1 MKFRANRLR
10 VGDVLRLHDWRLHGV
25 RLERGLAVGVVTSE
39 FGFIITS
46 PATRSSM
53 WRPAATRRGT
63 FVALLDLPR

>member
-39 FGFIITS
+39 FGFIIHFAS
-46 PATRSSM
+46 DEVVDVAPRSYSEGHV
-53 WRPAATRRGT
+53 RRAA
-63 FVALLDLPR
+63 